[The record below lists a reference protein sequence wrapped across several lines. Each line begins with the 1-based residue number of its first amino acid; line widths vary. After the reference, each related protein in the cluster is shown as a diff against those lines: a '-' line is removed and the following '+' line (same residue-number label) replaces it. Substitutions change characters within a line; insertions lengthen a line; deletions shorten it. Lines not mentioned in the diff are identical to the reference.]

1 MKSFLGFFTKETLH
15 IFRDKRTLLILFG
28 LPLIQLLLFG
38 FALRNDLKDID
49 LAVLDLARTEESR
62 QIQQRVFAN
71 GYFVLSEELESE
83 QGIERTFQTARSKA
97 VLVIRNNGHRLEF
110 QTVSDATDPNTAQM
124 ISGYVQA
131 VLMEHYG
138 VNTPFIRLE
147 TRLMYNPTME
157 SSYGFVPGLFALILM
172 LISALMTSITI
183 TREKEFG
190 TMEMLL
196 VSPLHP
202 MEIIVGKVLPYL
214 LLSFVNVLSILL
226 VALFVFH
233 MPFRGNL
240 PLFFFESLLYVL
252 TALALGMFI
261 STITDSQ
268 QVAMMISLAGLLLP
282 TIILSGFMFPID
294 NMPLPLRV
302 ISNVIPATW
311 YLSVTKAIM
320 LKGAGL
326 ELLWKETLILTVM
339 AVGLLTISIR
349 KFQIRLQ

>member
-138 VNTPFIRLE
+138 VNAPFIRLE

-226 VALFVFH
+226 VALYVFH

-326 ELLWKETLILTVM
+326 ELLWKETLILAMM